1 MMDSINMPEKN
12 MNYFLQAIQELRSV
26 PIPDYEERV
35 EDICRDLDDEAM
47 EQAGWPAEFFA
58 QVLALLSD
66 SRFLSVR
73 TSWHVLHFIK
83 NNWKLVSAGE
93 AAELKKVLVAG
104 YDRFGDWMGPFLA
117 SEILGKF
124 YPDGDTLEILKKL
137 GKAARVPAGELVPHG
152 IETLARTTK
161 DETLRDLAIRELQ
174 KLGESDSEHVRREAQ
189 ISLEKI
195 KKGSA

>member
-1 MMDSINMPEKN
+1 LKKN
-12 MNYFLQAIQELRSV
+12 MSYFLRAIQELSSV

-47 EQAGWPAEFFA
+47 EEGGWPAEFFA
-58 QVLALLSD
+58 QVLTLLSD

-117 SEILGKF
+117 SEILGEF
-124 YPDGDTLEILKKL
+124 YPDGDTLAILKEL
-137 GKAARVPAGELVPHG
+137 SKAARVPARELVPHG
-152 IETLARTTK
+152 IETLARTTQDELLRGLAVQALELLLK
-161 DETLRDLAIRELQ
+161 D
-174 KLGESDSEHVRREAQ
+174 DSEAIQKEAA
-189 ISLEKI
+189 ISL
-195 KKGSA
+195 KKVGQKPESSGTAP